1 MRDVGIPISIMLGFA
16 ILAAA
21 IHTKENDFQTC
32 VRMTDAAL
40 PSDYGD
46 ENRELVLVDACQAK

>member
-1 MRDVGIPISIMLGFA
+1 MRDFAIPISILMGFA

-32 VRMTDAAL
+32 VRLTGAAL
-40 PSDYGD
+40 PADYGGD
-46 ENRELVLVDACQAK
+46 RRELVIVSQCQWK